1 MLQVIQ
7 ETKTMDPLQFC
18 YWLQGF
24 AELNNGVPPNDM
36 QWKSIRDHLA
46 TVFNKVTPNYPG
58 LGPDWQKDII
68 KDWKP
73 NPGSVP
79 DYPGVNYPPVWSQPN
94 VNPLPNTIGGP
105 YTVTCTAG
113 TTYPNNQPMA
123 IC

>member
-1 MLQVIQ
+1 
-7 ETKTMDPLQFC
+7 MDPLQFC

-24 AELNNGVPPNDM
+24 AELNIGTPPNDM

-46 TVFNKVTPNYPG
+46 TVFNKVTPTYPG
-58 LGPDWQKDII
+58 LGPDWQKEII

-73 NPGSVP
+73 KVL
-79 DYPGVNYPPVWSQPN
+79 DYPGVNYPPVWYQPN
-94 VNPLPNTIGGP
+94 INPLPNTFGGP

-113 TTYPNNQPMA
+113 SANNNYSNTMF

>member
-1 MLQVIQ
+1 
-7 ETKTMDPLQFC
+7 MDPLQFC

-73 NPGSVP
+73 NPPYNPYG
-79 DYPGVNYPPVWSQPN
+79 PN
-94 VNPLPNTIGGP
+94 TTPLPPNH
-105 YTVTCTAG
+105 YTVTCSSG
-113 TTYPNNQPMA
+113 TYPNNQPMA